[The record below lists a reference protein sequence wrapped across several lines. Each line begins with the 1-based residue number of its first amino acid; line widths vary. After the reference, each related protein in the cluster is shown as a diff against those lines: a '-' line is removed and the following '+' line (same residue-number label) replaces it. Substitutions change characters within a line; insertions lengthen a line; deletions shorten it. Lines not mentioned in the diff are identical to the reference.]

1 MSFLRREILL
11 VFILSACPAIS
22 AALPAEISIN
32 PAYQSIENGQEFNI
46 DILIDPVNNPITGA
60 QFNLN
65 FDNSLVNI
73 KNVSEGNLF
82 KQNGTTTAFNS
93 GSPNNADGTLIN
105 VWGLII
111 IPGSNVSTKGT
122 LATILMTATGEGM
135 SALNLSNVIISD
147 PASQEVQ
154 VNITNGSVDVT
165 SSGIILQTNSVAG
178 GGGGGGGGG
187 GASAENYTN
196 IEFKEKYD
204 LFIYKDVTTA
214 YSFRKKGNP
223 ITGVNI
229 IGNVNAGEI
238 NAAVEVLRDRSTLI
252 DASPDG
258 IIYKNVNIWLGTFG
272 FATPKNIKDATITF
286 RVDISWIEENGIDP
300 ASITLMRYS
309 SGGWKELPTE
319 KTGEDD
325 GTLYYEV
332 KTDGFSHFA
341 ITGKKSEVQVYNE
354 INTLSQDTAPSQ
366 THGTMIKD
374 RETMES
380 KPDNTSALSVFMLVG
395 TLIGSTYNA
404 SLVFFK
410 MIKPGLN

>member
-22 AALPAEISIN
+22 AALPAEISIS
-32 PAYQSIENGQEFNI
+32 PDYQSIENGQEFDI

-73 KNVSEGNLF
+73 KNVSEGNIF

-93 GSPNNADGTLIN
+93 GSPNNTDGTLIN

-122 LATILMTATGEGM
+122 LATISMTATGAGM

-147 PASQEVQ
+147 PASQAVQ

-165 SSGIILQTNSVAG
+165 SSDIILQTNSAVSG
-178 GGGGGGGGG
+178 GGGGGGAG

-196 IEFKEKYD
+196 IELKEKYD
-204 LFIYKDVTTA
+204 LFIYKDVTTP
-214 YSFRKKGNP
+214 YCFRKTGNP
-223 ITGVNI
+223 ITCVNI
-229 IGNVNAGEI
+229 TGNINAGEI
-238 NAAVEVLRDRSTLI
+238 NAAIEVLRDRSTLL
-252 DASPDG
+252 DTSPEG
-258 IIYKNVNIWLGTFG
+258 IIYKNVNIWVGTFG
-272 FATPKNIKDATITF
+272 FATQKNIKDATITF
-286 RVDISWIEENGIDP
+286 RVDRSWINENSIDP
-300 ASITLMRYS
+300 ASIILMRYS
-309 SGGWKELPTE
+309 GGWNALPTE
-319 KTGEDD
+319 KTGENDVEFF
-325 GTLYYEV
+325 YEAR
-332 KTDGFSHFA
+332 TDGFTHFA
-341 ITGKKSEVQVYNE
+341 ITGKKSGVQIYSK
-354 INTLSQDTAPSQ
+354 IATISQDTTPSQ
-366 THGTMIKD
+366 PH
-374 RETMES
+374 ETMTKDQETTES
-380 KPDNTSALSVFMLVG
+380 ESSKASALSAFMLVG

-404 SLVFFK
+404 SLIFFK